1 MSDDPIKPKNDPT
14 PEPWHVSR
22 MLMRNPISLA
32 GVALAI
38 VSLANIFLF
47 VLIDNIASKA
57 SPYIGILAYMVAP
70 GFFVFGLLLMV
81 VGLLFERKKK
91 VVSTDFYP
99 RIDLNDPSQRGAVIS
114 FMSFLVVFVVVSA
127 AGSYKA
133 YEYTD
138 SVQFCGQLC
147 HTVMNPEFT
156 AYQLSPH
163 ARVACVDCHVGSGA
177 TWYVKS
183 KLSGARQVYAAT
195 FNTFPRPIP
204 TPVHNLRPA
213 QDTCEQCHW
222 PKKFYGG
229 QLKVFTH
236 YADDEKNT
244 MRQVRLLI
252 KTGGGDPA
260 TGAPEGIHW
269 HMNIANKITYVAADE
284 QRQIIPYIRVEDMQG
299 RVTEYYAQDS
309 KLTKDQIKDQVA
321 KGAAHRMDCVDC
333 HNRPTHIYV
342 PPDQSVDQA
351 MLARRID
358 ASLPFIKQQA
368 VTVLTA
374 KYATTDEAVRGIATG
389 LQDYYEKKYPDLAK
403 SKQLEIR
410 GAVDEVKAIFQRTTF
425 PEMKLNWQ
433 THPNNLGH
441 YYYPGCFRC
450 HDGQHV
456 SSDGKVVSKECNQ
469 CHTLMSQTDAGTA
482 IATSAP
488 PPVAPTFQHP
498 VDIGDLTQVTCS
510 DCHTG
515 GTGP

>member
-1 MSDDPIKPKNDPT
+1 MVTEQAPPPQE
-14 PEPWHVSR
+14 EPRHRLR
-22 MLMRNPISLA
+22 MLLRNPISLA
-32 GVALAI
+32 GVALTI
-38 VSLANIFLF
+38 VSFANIFLF
-47 VLIDNIASKA
+47 VLIDLIATRP

-70 GFFVFGLLLMV
+70 GFLGLGLLMM
-81 VGLLFERKKK
+81 LFGVLIERRKK
-91 VVSTDFYP
+91 VVSTEFYP
-99 RIDLNDPSQRGAVIS
+99 RIDLNDPAQRGAVIS
-114 FMSFLVVFVVVSA
+114 FVTFLVVFVTVSA

-183 KLSGARQVYAAT
+183 KLSGARQVFAAT

-213 QDTCEQCHW
+213 QDTCETCHW

-229 QLKVFTH
+229 QLKVFNH
-236 YADDEKNT
+236 YGNDEKNT
-244 MRQVRLLI
+244 LRQVRLLI

-269 HMNIANKITYVAADE
+269 HMNIGNKIDYVAANE
-284 QRQIIPYIRVEDMQG
+284 KRQIIPYIHVEDLQG
-299 RVTEYYAQDS
+299 RVTEYYAKDS
-309 KLTKDQIKDQVA
+309 TLTKDQIGK
-321 KGAAHRMDCVDC
+321 AARHHMDCVDC
-333 HNRPTHIYV
+333 HNRPTHVYI
-342 PPDQSVDQA
+342 PPDQAVDQSL
-351 MLARRID
+351 LARRID
-358 ASLPFIKQQA
+358 TSLPFIKQEA
-368 VTVLTA
+368 VNVLTGT
-374 KYATTDEAVRGIATG
+374 YSTTDQATHSIASGI
-389 LQDYYEKKYPDLAK
+389 QEFYETKYPDVAK

-410 GAVDEVKAIFQRTTF
+410 SAVTEVQEIFKRTTF

-441 YYYPGCFRC
+441 FYFSGCFRC

-456 SSDGKVVSKECNQ
+456 SADGKVISRDCNQ
-469 CHTLMSQTDAGTA
+469 CHTLMSETEGTTSV
-482 IATSAP
+482 ATTAL
-488 PPVAPTFQHP
+488 PTFQHP
-498 VDIGDLTQVTCS
+498 VDIGDLTQVNCA

>member
-1 MSDDPIKPKNDPT
+1 
-14 PEPWHVSR
+14 
-22 MLMRNPISLA
+22 MLLRNPISLA
-32 GVALAI
+32 GIALSI
-38 VSLANIFLF
+38 ISLANIFFF
-47 VLIDNIASKA
+47 VLLDLIASKP

-70 GFFVFGLLLMV
+70 GFLILGIILIVIGLLL
-81 VGLLFERKKK
+81 ERRRR
-91 VVSTDFYP
+91 VPATAFYP
-99 RIDLNDPSQRGAVIS
+99 SIDLNNPTQRSAVIS
-114 FMSFLVVFVVVSA
+114 FSVFLVAFAMVSA

-156 AYQLSPH
+156 AYELSPH
-163 ARVACVDCHVGSGA
+163 ARVACVDCHVGAGA

-213 QDTCEQCHW
+213 QETCEQCHW

-229 QLKVFTH
+229 QMKVFTH
-236 YADDEKNT
+236 YGNDEKNT
-244 MRQVRLLI
+244 LRQVRMLI

-269 HMNIANKITYVAADE
+269 HMNIANRIDYVAADE
-284 QRQIIPYIRVEDMQG
+284 KRQVIPYLHVQDQHG
-299 RVTEYYAQDS
+299 RVIEYYAKDS
-309 KLTKDQIKDQVA
+309 TLSKDQIA
-321 KGAAHRMDCVDC
+321 KAPRHRMDCVDC
-333 HNRPTHIYV
+333 HNRPTHIYI
-342 PPDQSVDQA
+342 PPDTAVDQSL
-351 MLARRID
+351 LAKRLD
-358 ASLPFIKQQA
+358 SSLPFLKQQA
-368 VTVLTA
+368 VTLLTGN
-374 KYATTDEAVRGIATG
+374 YTTTDAAVRAIATG
-389 LQDYYEKKYPDLAK
+389 LPDFYESKYPDLAK

-410 GAVDEVKAIFQRTTF
+410 NAVEEVQQIFRRTTF
-425 PEMKLNWQ
+425 PEMKVNWQ

-441 YYYPGCFRC
+441 FYFNGCFRC

-456 SSDGKVVSKECNQ
+456 SADGKVIGKDCNL
-469 CHTLMSQTDAGTA
+469 CHTLISQSEGTTDVVSSSPLG
-482 IATSAP
+482 
-488 PPVAPTFQHP
+488 FRHP
-498 VDIGDLTQVTCS
+498 VDLGDMTQVNCS

>member
-1 MSDDPIKPKNDPT
+1 MDTEKTPPT
-14 PEPWHVSR
+14 PVEPWHRSR

-38 VSLANIFLF
+38 VSFANILLF
-47 VLIDNIASKA
+47 FMIDQIATRP
-57 SPYIGILAYMVAP
+57 SPYIGILAYMIAP
-70 GFFVFGLLLMV
+70 AFFTFGLLLMLAGV
-81 VGLLFERKKK
+81 LIERRKK
-91 VVSTDFYP
+91 VPSTDFYP
-99 RIDLNDPSQRGAVIS
+99 RLDLNDPAQRSAVIS
-114 FMSFLVVFVVVSA
+114 FVTFLVVFVTVSA

-236 YADDEKNT
+236 YANDEKNT
-244 MRQVRLLI
+244 LRQVRMLI

-269 HMNIANKITYVAADE
+269 HMNIANKIEYVAADE
-284 QRQIIPYIRVEDMQG
+284 QHQTIPYIHVEDQQG
-299 RVTEYYAQDS
+299 RVTEYYAKDS
-309 KLTKDQIKDQVA
+309 KLTKDQISKAQR
-321 KGAAHRMDCVDC
+321 HHMDCVDC

-342 PPDQSVDQA
+342 PPDLSVDQSL
-351 MLARRID
+351 LARRID
-358 ASLPFIKQQA
+358 SSLPFIKQQA
-368 VTVLTA
+368 VTVLTGT
-374 KYATTDEAVRGIATG
+374 YATTDAALQAIATG
-389 LQDYYEKKYPDLAK
+389 IPDFYEKKYPDLAK

-410 GAVDEVKAIFQRTTF
+410 NAVTEVQQIFKRTTF

-433 THPNNLGH
+433 THPDNLGH
-441 YYYPGCFRC
+441 FYYNGCFRC

-456 SSDGKVVSKECNQ
+456 RADGRVVSRECNQ
-469 CHTLMSQTDAGTA
+469 CHTLMSQSEGTTTEA
-482 IATSAP
+482 ISMAAP
-488 PPVAPTFQHP
+488 SFQHP
-498 VDIGDLTQVTCS
+498 VDIGDLTQVNCS

-515 GTGP
+515 GVGP

>member
-1 MSDDPIKPKNDPT
+1 MGSET
-14 PEPWHVSR
+14 PEPEEVEQRHRLR
-22 MLMRNPISLA
+22 MLLRNPISLA
-32 GVALAI
+32 GIALAI
-38 VSLANIFLF
+38 VGLANIFLF
-47 VLIDNIASKA
+47 VLIDLIATHP
-57 SPYIGILAYMVAP
+57 SPYIGILAYMVSP
-70 GFFVFGLLLMV
+70 SFFGLGLLLMLAGV
-81 VGLLFERKKK
+81 LIERRKK
-91 VVSTDFYP
+91 VAPTEFYP
-99 RIDLNDPSQRGAVIS
+99 VVDLNDRTQRSAVIS
-114 FMSFLVVFVVVSA
+114 FVTFLVIFAVVSA
-127 AGSYKA
+127 GGSYKA

-156 AYQLSPH
+156 AYGLSPH

-236 YADDEKNT
+236 YANDEKNT
-244 MRQVRLLI
+244 VHQVRMLI
-252 KTGGGDPA
+252 KTGGGDPT

-269 HMNIANKITYVAADE
+269 HMNIANLIEYVSADDKH
-284 QRQIIPYIRVEDMQG
+284 QVIPYVRVQDQQG
-299 RVTEYYAQDS
+299 RITEYFAKDS
-309 KLTKDQIKDQVA
+309 TLTKDQIA
-321 KGAAHRMDCVDC
+321 KGARHRMDCVDC

-342 PPDQSVDQA
+342 PPDEAVDQSL
-351 MLARRID
+351 LAHRLD
-358 ASLPFIKQQA
+358 ASLPFLKQQA

-374 KYATTDEAVRGIATG
+374 SYPTTDAALQGIAKG
-389 LQDYYEKKYPDLAK
+389 LDDFYETKYPAIAK

-410 GAVDEVKAIFQRTTF
+410 NAVAEVQQIFQHTTF

-441 YYYPGCFRC
+441 FYFGGCFRC

-456 SSDGKVVSKECNQ
+456 SSDGRVISRDCNQ
-469 CHTLMSQTDAGTA
+469 CHSLISQTEGT
-482 IATSAP
+482 TNFMSAP
-488 PPVAPTFQHP
+488 TTQGNFQHP
-498 VDIGDLTQVTCS
+498 VDLGDLTQVNCA

-515 GTGP
+515 GVGP

>member
-1 MSDDPIKPKNDPT
+1 MDTEHT
-14 PEPWHVSR
+14 PPPQEEPRHRLR
-22 MLMRNPISLA
+22 MLLRNPISLA
-32 GVALAI
+32 GVALGI

-47 VLIDNIASKA
+47 LLLDFIAA
-57 SPYIGILAYMVAP
+57 RPSPYIGILAYMVAP
-70 GFFVFGLLLMV
+70 AFFVFSLLLMLTGV
-81 VGLLFERKKK
+81 LIERRRK
-91 VVSTDFYP
+91 VVSTQFYP
-99 RIDLNDPSQRGAVIS
+99 RIDLNDRAQRGAVIS
-114 FMSFLVVFVVVSA
+114 FMTFLSVFVMVSA

-156 AYQLSPH
+156 AYRLSPH

-236 YADDEKNT
+236 YANDEKNT
-244 MRQVRLLI
+244 LRQIRMII

-269 HMNIANKITYVAADE
+269 HMNIGNKIDYVAADE
-284 QRQIIPYIRVEDMQG
+284 KRQIVPYIHVEDLQG
-299 RVTEYYAQDS
+299 RVTEYYAKDS
-309 KLTKDQIKDQVA
+309 TLSKDQIA
-321 KGAAHRMDCVDC
+321 KAPRHHMDCVDC

-342 PPDQSVDQA
+342 PPDQSVDQSL
-351 MLARRID
+351 LARRLD
-358 ASLPFIKQQA
+358 VALPFIKQEA
-368 VTVLTA
+368 VTVLTGT
-374 KYATTDEAVRGIATG
+374 YATTDQATHAIASGILG
-389 LQDYYEKKYPDLAK
+389 FYEGKYPDVAK
-403 SKQLEIR
+403 TKQLEIR
-410 GAVDEVKAIFQRTTF
+410 DAVAEIQEIFRRTTF

-441 YYYPGCFRC
+441 YYFNGCFRC

-456 SSDGKVVSKECNQ
+456 SADGKIISKDCNQ
-469 CHTLMSQTDAGTA
+469 CHTLMSETEGTTSEAAAALQT
-482 IATSAP
+482 
-488 PPVAPTFQHP
+488 FKHP
-498 VDIGDLTQVTCS
+498 VDLGDLTQVTCA

-515 GTGP
+515 GVGP